1 MNKDISKVD
10 NIKEYMYYF
19 DSITDLYRYIVN
31 NKKEI
36 PIGASTLKRD
46 KFYGGI
52 SFKEA
57 LKRLLNGDEEL
68 ANDINNIK
76 IDGIVAEKLTFKYI
90 NDIQGVVPNVP
101 NFLMGLPQSMVRI
114 QRTKIKSSQKILNLV
129 FDISVSCMITKEE
142 YMQVSKLFLDVIDKV
157 EKMGYRCN
165 LYIAAVSVS
174 ESEKFMNTF
183 LIKLKNSNELF
194 NRYKCSFVLGHMS
207 MFRRIMFRLIE
218 LADENDINVKFYS
231 GYGTVTNRN
240 LVKKTVE
247 DTFKINHIS
256 FENFKIFRIY
266 DYINANEQII
276 INKIVK

>member
-36 PIGASTLKRD
+36 PIGASTLKQD

-68 ANDINNIK
+68 AKDINNIK

-90 NDIQGVVPNVP
+90 NDIQGVIPNVP

-129 FDISVSCMITKEE
+129 FDISVSCTITKEE

-183 LIKLKNSNELF
+183 LIKLKNSDELF

-240 LVKKTVE
+240 LVKKIVE

-266 DYINANEQII
+266 DYINANEQVI

>member
-10 NIKEYMYYF
+10 SIKEYMYYF

-36 PIGASTLKRD
+36 PAGASTLKRD

-68 ANDINNIK
+68 AKDINNIK
-76 IDGIVAEKLTFKYI
+76 IDGVVAEKLTFKYI

-101 NFLMGLPQSMVRI
+101 NFLMGLPQSMIRI
-114 QRTKIKSSQKILNLV
+114 QRTKIKSSQKILNIV

-165 LYIAAVSVS
+165 LYVAGVSVS

-231 GYGTVTNRN
+231 GYGTVTVKS
-240 LVKKTVE
+240 LVKKQL
-247 DTFKINHIS
+247 KILLKLITLAL
-256 FENFKIFRIY
+256 KILKYLEFM
-266 DYINANEQII
+266 II
-276 INKIVK
+276 

>member
-36 PIGASTLKRD
+36 PAGASTLKRD

-68 ANDINNIK
+68 AKDINNIK
-76 IDGIVAEKLTFKYI
+76 IDGVVAEKLTFKYI

-101 NFLMGLPQSMVRI
+101 NFLMGLPQSMIRI
-114 QRTKIKSSQKILNLV
+114 QRTKIKSSQKIINLV
-129 FDISVSCMITKEE
+129 FDISVSCMINKEE

-218 LADENDINVKFYS
+218 LADENEIGNKRYS
-231 GYGTVTNRN
+231 GYGTVTVKS

-256 FENFKIFRIY
+256 FKNFKIFRIY
-266 DYINANEQII
+266 DYINANEQVI

>member
-68 ANDINNIK
+68 AKDINNIK

-129 FDISVSCMITKEE
+129 FDISVSCTITKEE

-165 LYIAAVSVS
+165 LYIAAVTMS

-218 LADENDINVKFYS
+218 LADENDINVKYYS

-266 DYINANEQII
+266 DYINANEQVI

>member
-68 ANDINNIK
+68 AKDINNIK

>member
-19 DSITDLYRYIVN
+19 DSITDTYRYIMD

-68 ANDINNIK
+68 AKDINNIK

-101 NFLMGLPQSMVRI
+101 NFLMGLPQSMIRI

-266 DYINANEQII
+266 DYINANEQVI

>member
-68 ANDINNIK
+68 AKDINNIK

-129 FDISVSCMITKEE
+129 FDISVSCTITKEE

-218 LADENDINVKFYS
+218 LADENDINVKYYS

-266 DYINANEQII
+266 DYINANEQVI

>member
-19 DSITDLYRYIVN
+19 NSITDTYRYIMD

-36 PIGASTLKRD
+36 PAGASTLKRD

-68 ANDINNIK
+68 AKDINNIK

-101 NFLMGLPQSMVRI
+101 NFLMGLPQSMIRI

-218 LADENDINVKFYS
+218 LADENDINVEFYS

-266 DYINANEQII
+266 DYINANEQVI

>member
-19 DSITDLYRYIVN
+19 DSITDTYRYIMD

-36 PIGASTLKRD
+36 PSGASTLKRD

-68 ANDINNIK
+68 AKDINNIK

-218 LADENDINVKFYS
+218 LADENDINVEFYS

-266 DYINANEQII
+266 DYINANEQVI

>member
-1 MNKDISKVD
+1 MNKDISKVY

-19 DSITDLYRYIVN
+19 DSITDVYRYIVN

-68 ANDINNIK
+68 AKDINNIK

-129 FDISVSCMITKEE
+129 FDISVSCTITKEE

-165 LYIAAVSVS
+165 LYIAAVTMS

-218 LADENDINVKFYS
+218 LADENDINVKYYS
-231 GYGTVTNRN
+231 GYGTVINRN

-266 DYINANEQII
+266 DYINANEQVI

>member
-68 ANDINNIK
+68 AKDINNIK

-218 LADENDINVKFYS
+218 LADENDINVEFYS

-266 DYINANEQII
+266 DYINANEQVI

>member
-19 DSITDLYRYIVN
+19 DSITDTYRYIMD

-36 PIGASTLKRD
+36 PSGASTLKRD

-68 ANDINNIK
+68 AKDINNIK

-129 FDISVSCMITKEE
+129 FDISVSCTITKEE

-183 LIKLKNSNELF
+183 LIKLKNSDELF

-266 DYINANEQII
+266 DYINANEQVI

>member
-19 DSITDLYRYIVN
+19 DSITDTYRYIVN

-36 PIGASTLKRD
+36 PAGASTLKRD

-68 ANDINNIK
+68 AKDINNIK

-129 FDISVSCMITKEE
+129 FDISVSCTITKEE

-266 DYINANEQII
+266 DYINANEQVI

>member
-36 PIGASTLKRD
+36 PAGASTLKRD

-68 ANDINNIK
+68 AKDINNIK
-76 IDGIVAEKLTFKYI
+76 IDGVVAEKLTFKYI

-129 FDISVSCMITKEE
+129 FDISVSCMITKKE

-165 LYIAAVSVS
+165 LYIAAVSMS
-174 ESEKFMNTF
+174 ESERFMNTF
-183 LIKLKNSNELF
+183 LIKLKNSNEPF
-194 NRYKCSFVLGHMS
+194 NRYKCSFVLGHMA

-218 LADENDINVKFYS
+218 LADENDINVKYYS

-266 DYINANEQII
+266 DYINANEQVI

>member
-1 MNKDISKVD
+1 MNKDISKID

-36 PIGASTLKRD
+36 PAGASTLKRD

-68 ANDINNIK
+68 AKDINNIK

-218 LADENDINVKFYS
+218 LADENDINVKYYS

-247 DTFKINHIS
+247 DTFKINHIN

-266 DYINANEQII
+266 DYINANEQVI

>member
-19 DSITDLYRYIVN
+19 DSITDTYRYIMD

-36 PIGASTLKRD
+36 PSGASTLKRD

-68 ANDINNIK
+68 AKDINNIK
-76 IDGIVAEKLTFKYI
+76 IDGVVAEKLTFKYI

-129 FDISVSCMITKEE
+129 FDISVSCTITKEE

-165 LYIAAVSVS
+165 LYIAAVTVS

-207 MFRRIMFRLIE
+207 MLRRIMFRLIE
-218 LADENDINVKFYS
+218 LADENDINVKYYS

-266 DYINANEQII
+266 DYINADEQVI

>member
-1 MNKDISKVD
+1 MNKDISKID

-36 PIGASTLKRD
+36 PVGASTLKRD

-52 SFKEA
+52 SFNEA

-68 ANDINNIK
+68 AKDINNIK

-114 QRTKIKSSQKILNLV
+114 QRTKIKSSQKILNIV

-165 LYIAAVSVS
+165 LYVAGVSVS

-218 LADENDINVKFYS
+218 LADENEIGSMRYS
-231 GYGTVTNRN
+231 GYGTVTVRS

-266 DYINANEQII
+266 DYINANEQVI

>member
-19 DSITDLYRYIVN
+19 DSITDTYRYIMD

-36 PIGASTLKRD
+36 PAGASTLKRD

-68 ANDINNIK
+68 AKDINNIK
-76 IDGIVAEKLTFKYI
+76 IDGIVAEKLIFKYI

-165 LYIAAVSVS
+165 LYVAAVSVS

-218 LADENDINVKFYS
+218 LADENDINVEFYS

-266 DYINANEQII
+266 DYINANEQVI

>member
-1 MNKDISKVD
+1 MNKDISKVK

-36 PIGASTLKRD
+36 PAGASTLKRD
-46 KFYGGI
+46 EFYGGI

-68 ANDINNIK
+68 AKDINNIK
-76 IDGIVAEKLTFKYI
+76 IDEVVAEKLTFKYI

-129 FDISVSCMITKEE
+129 FDISVSCTITKEE

-165 LYIAAVSVS
+165 LYVAGVSVS

-218 LADENDINVKFYS
+218 LADENDINVKYYS

-266 DYINANEQII
+266 DYINANEQVI

>member
-1 MNKDISKVD
+1 MNKDVSKVK

-36 PIGASTLKRD
+36 PTGASTLKRD
-46 KFYGGI
+46 EFYGGI

-68 ANDINNIK
+68 AKDINNIK

-129 FDISVSCMITKEE
+129 FDISVSCTITKEE

-165 LYIAAVSVS
+165 LYVAGVSVS

-218 LADENDINVKFYS
+218 LADENDINVKYYS

-266 DYINANEQII
+266 DYINANEQVI

>member
-68 ANDINNIK
+68 AKDINNIK

-129 FDISVSCMITKEE
+129 FDISVSCTITKEE

-266 DYINANEQII
+266 DYINANEQVI

>member
-19 DSITDLYRYIVN
+19 DSITDTYRYIMD

-36 PIGASTLKRD
+36 PSGASTLKRD

-68 ANDINNIK
+68 AKDINNIK

-101 NFLMGLPQSMVRI
+101 NFLMGLPQSMVRM

-218 LADENDINVKFYS
+218 LADENDINVEFYS

-266 DYINANEQII
+266 DYINTNEQII